1 MFLSDLSIKRP
12 VMMSM
17 LLVALLLFGFIGYSN
32 LPLTLMPNFK
42 IPYVTVQTIYA
53 GTAPQEIESQITK
66 KIEDEVSS
74 ISLVDEMYS
83 YSLEGVSIVQIK
95 FEMEKDE
102 DVALQDVK
110 DKVDQILN
118 DLPAGA
124 DRPVIQKLDVNATSV
139 MDIVMEGDL
148 TSTELYDVAKNKI
161 KDRIAQIAGV
171 GKVDVLGGAERE
183 IRVELDTRAVYENN
197 LSLTQVSNLLRTAHV
212 DMPGGHMNAAGAG
225 QEYTVRL
232 KGEFP
237 TLDALR
243 NFDIPTSNGIK
254 KLWQLAAVKD
264 SNAEVRKRVTYF
276 NNPLKKRSD
285 DSVLLTIVKNPLG
298 NTVKV
303 VDAVTKL
310 LPEIEKE
317 VGNGISLTVVQEE
330 GTFVKNAARD
340 SLGNIYQGILLTALI
355 LLLFLHD
362 FRSMLIIVLSMPMSI
377 IPTFIIMQAIGNS
390 LNVMSLMGLST
401 ASGLLTAN
409 SVVVLENIFR
419 RKGLGEDRIESASKG
434 TAEVAVAVFASTLT
448 NIVVFGPIASMSG
461 IVGQIFRDFALTVV
475 ISTVFSIFSSF
486 TVTPMLASLI
496 LPEKIGQTNRF
507 GMAFDRFFGIFEKAY
522 RKLLQFILANKK
534 RSLLVIVVTALLFVG
549 AMLFLTKVPF
559 DLVPAIDN
567 NKIQITVELPQ
578 GYDLKETAVLL
589 RRIEDRIK
597 GHREVVSVLT
607 NLGKISKVDEGV
619 NMAKMDVK
627 LVKKATRTL
636 TDTELATIITKEL
649 ADLPNAAIKPSAIS
663 GFQVGNAPVDF
674 YLTGPNLAKVEQ
686 YSAELISKVK
696 KIPGVMNADT
706 SSRMGKPE
714 ITLYP
719 DRVKMATAGLTVQE
733 LALLLRTAVEGMK
746 IAEYKE
752 NNNNYDIRVVLNK
765 ESIPSYEDLNNL
777 PVYTRNGVF
786 PISKFAKLKFTNG
799 YNKVLHYNKQ
809 IAVEFTADMLPGYAL
824 GDITSEVEKVFKEL
838 KLPAG
843 YRLAWTGKASLMNEM
858 MGNMAFAFGLAILLT
873 FMLLAATLENFGQPL
888 QILLT
893 VPLCMIGVVAAM
905 AVTGTSLSMVSTLSI
920 VMLVGIVVN
929 NAILILDYANQLRS
943 EGKNMREALLEACPI
958 KLKAIVMSNLAAIL
972 GMLPMAMGIGA
983 SAVEA
988 RQPMGIVSIGGI
1000 VSSTLLTLVVIPAL
1014 EILVSKNRTVKKSPE
1029 ITTEAG
1035 LPG

>member
-53 GTAPQEIESQITK
+53 GTAPQEIETQITK
-66 KIEDEVSS
+66 KIEDEISS
-74 ISLVDEMYS
+74 ITLVDEMYS

-95 FEMEKDE
+95 FKMEKDE

-118 DLPAGA
+118 DLPEGA
-124 DRPVIQKLDVNATSV
+124 DRPIIQKLDVNATSV

-148 TSTELYDVAKNKI
+148 TSTELYDIAKNDI
-161 KDRIAQIAGV
+161 KDRIAQVAGV

-183 IRVELDTRAVYENN
+183 IRVELDTRTVYENN
-197 LSLTQVSNLLRTAHV
+197 LSLNQMNNLLRTAHL
-212 DMPGGHMNAAGAG
+212 DMPGGHMNATGAG

-237 TLDALR
+237 TVDALR
-243 NFDIPTSNGIK
+243 NFDVPTSNGVK
-254 KLWQLAAVKD
+254 KLWQLAEVKD
-264 SNAEVRKRVTYF
+264 SNKEVRKRVTYF
-276 NNPLKKRSD
+276 NSPLKKRSD
-285 DSVLLTIVKNPLG
+285 DSVLLTVVKNPLG

-317 VGNGISLTVVQEE
+317 VGNGISLTVVQDK
-330 GTFVKNAARD
+330 GTFVKNAAQD
-340 SLGNIYQGILLTALI
+340 SFSNIYQGILLTALI
-355 LLLFLHD
+355 LFLFLHD

-377 IPTFIIMQAIGNS
+377 IPTFIIIRALGNS
-390 LNVMSLMGLST
+390 LNVMCLMGLAT

-419 RKGLGEDRIESASKG
+419 RKGLGESRIESASKG
-434 TAEVAVAVFASTLT
+434 TAEVTVAVFASTLT
-448 NIVVFGPIASMSG
+448 NIVVFGPIAAMSG
-461 IVGQIFRDFALTVV
+461 IVGQIYRDFALTVV
-475 ISTVFSIFSSF
+475 VSTVFSIFSSF

-496 LPEKIGQTNRF
+496 LPEKAGQTNRF
-507 GMAFDRFFGIFEKAY
+507 GMAFDRFFGMFEKAY

-534 RSLLVIVVTALLFVG
+534 RSLIVVVGSALLFVG
-549 AMLFLTKVPF
+549 AILFLGKVSF
-559 DLVPAIDN
+559 DLVPSIDN
-567 NKIQITVELPQ
+567 DRIEITAELPQ
-578 GYDLKETAVLL
+578 GYDLEETAVLL
-589 RRIEDRIK
+589 KQIEDRIK
-597 GHREVVSVLT
+597 GHKEVVSLLT
-607 NLGKISKVDEGV
+607 TLGKISDVNEGV
-619 NMAKMDVK
+619 NMAKMEVK

-636 TDTELATIITKEL
+636 SDTELATIITREL
-649 ADLPNAAIKPSAIS
+649 ADLPNAAIKPSAVL

-674 YLTGPNLAKVEQ
+674 YLTGPDLAKVEQ
-686 YSAELISKVK
+686 YSARLLSKTK

-706 SSRMGKPE
+706 SSRTGKPE

-719 DRVKMATAGLTVQE
+719 DRVKMARAGLTVQE
-733 LALLLRTAVEGMK
+733 LALLLRTAVEGME

-765 ESIPSYEDLNNL
+765 ESIPSYEDLSNL
-777 PVYTRNGVF
+777 PVCTKNGVF
-786 PISKFAKLKFTNG
+786 PISKFTKLKFTNG
-799 YNKVLHYNKQ
+799 YSKILHYNKE

-824 GDITSEVEKVFKEL
+824 GDITRDVEKAFKEL

-843 YRLAWTGKASLMNEM
+843 YRLAWTGDANLMTEM
-858 MGNMAFAFGLAILLT
+858 LESMAFAFGLAILLT
-873 FMLLAATLENFGQPL
+873 YMLLAATLENFGQPL
-888 QILLT
+888 LILLT

-905 AVTGTSLSMVSTLSI
+905 IVTGTSLSMITTLSV

-929 NAILILDYANQLRS
+929 NAILILDYVNQLRS
-943 EGKNMREALLEACPI
+943 KGMNMREALLEACPV
-958 KLKAIVMSNLAAIL
+958 KLKAIVMSNLASIL

-983 SAVEA
+983 AAVEA
-988 RQPMGIVSIGGI
+988 RRPMGIISIGGI
-1000 VSSTLLTLVVIPAL
+1000 ATSTLLTLMVIPAC
-1014 EILVSKNRTVKKSPE
+1014 EILVGKDRAVKKTRE